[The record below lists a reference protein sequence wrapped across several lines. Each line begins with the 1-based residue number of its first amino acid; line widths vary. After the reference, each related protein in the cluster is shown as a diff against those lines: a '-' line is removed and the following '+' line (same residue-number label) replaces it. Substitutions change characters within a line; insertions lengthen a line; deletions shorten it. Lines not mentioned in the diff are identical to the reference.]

1 MGRADDRAH
10 ETERGRARAKAVDA
24 AFNRQKIESGP
35 ERARA
40 SGAAAAVGQH
50 QIVARVVVISTS
62 FPPE

>member
-1 MGRADDRAH
+1 
-10 ETERGRARAKAVDA
+10 VDA